1 MGFFGTLFETIEY
14 ITDEF
19 NDLCKGISEDA
30 KQLGDELVHI
40 NDTSY
45 VSPYAKKQEAA
56 ERIDRAN
63 RKMNRARE
71 RYDSHVK
78 RVERKIEENY
88 RMKRELLG
96 KTGPERRLL
105 SNYSSYSSFAYTD
118 IDSVGFRNSTDFQL
132 GEFLGIFGHGFRD
145 EAASSYLEDAKDF
158 EVEAS
163 RVCSRIDS
171 YDAKLSRIEDQME
184 VEERI
189 IDTLTKQ
196 IALKNAND
204 KAQIAQAIKNLLNL
218 VICDRNGE
226 VQQKYVQELDKLKR
240 FC

>member
-1 MGFFGTLFETIEY
+1 MSFLGTLFETITY

-19 NDLCKGISEDA
+19 NDLCKGVSEDV

-40 NDTSY
+40 SDESY

-63 RKMNRARE
+63 RKMDRARE

-78 RVERKIEENY
+78 RVEKKIEQNY
-88 RMKRELLG
+88 KMKKELLG
-96 KTGPERRLL
+96 KVGAERRF
-105 SNYSSYSSFAYTD
+105 SFTYSSFDYTD
-118 IDSVGFRNSTDFQL
+118 VGSVGFRNSTDFQL
-132 GEFLGIFGHGFRD
+132 GEFLGIFGYDFMD

-163 RVCSRIDS
+163 RVCSKIDS

-184 VEERI
+184 VEEKL

-218 VICDRNGE
+218 VICDKNGE
-226 VQQKYVQELDKLKR
+226 VQQKYVQELHKLKR